1 MTYIAWAVVPSQMHA
16 DNEGEKE
23 EKEELVV
30 SAELAAIWP
39 VITVGIVI
47 LIAIAASHRSMR
59 RDMSELRRELNER
72 IDRVQRELNER
83 INGVQRELGARID
96 GVQQELGARI
106 DVLSA
111 CLGDVRERLGRVEGL
126 VEGIG
131 FWQRQRDG
139 GGQGDQESGPPKQ

>member
-1 MTYIAWAVVPSQMHA
+1 M
-16 DNEGEKE
+16 
-23 EKEELVV
+23 

-39 VITVGIVI
+39 VITTGIVI

-59 RDMSELRRELNER
+59 RDMSELRRELGE
-72 IDRVQRELNER
+72 
-83 INGVQRELGARID
+83 RID
-96 GVQQELGARI
+96 GVQRRLDARIDGLGERIDGMQRDLGARI

-139 GGQGDQESGPPKQ
+139 KGHGNQESGPP